1 MATVASET
9 PEPSIAYRLH
19 ASELIANPLFDA
31 IPRRRTNR
39 LSYRDEPVAP
49 GQLRELADL
58 ASGPDLRVVVVT
70 DRSAR
75 DELGAIIVR
84 ATERIVA
91 DPEMSM
97 DSFG

>member
-1 MATVASET
+1 
-9 PEPSIAYRLH
+9 
-19 ASELIANPLFDA
+19 
-31 IPRRRTNR
+31 
-39 LSYRDEPVAP
+39 
-49 GQLRELADL
+49 LADL